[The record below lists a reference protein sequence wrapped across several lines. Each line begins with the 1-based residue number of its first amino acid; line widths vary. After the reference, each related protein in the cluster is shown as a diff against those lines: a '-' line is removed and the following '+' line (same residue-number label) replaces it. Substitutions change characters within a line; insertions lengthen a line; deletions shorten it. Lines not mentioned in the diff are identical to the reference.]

1 MEALQMRRISLAI
14 LLGSF
19 GLFSGC
25 VVGPKYT
32 PPTAKAP
39 PSFRGQEGG
48 EAKNASIA
56 DLPWWEVF
64 QDQTLQV
71 LVRTAI
77 ANNLDLRIAATRV
90 EQARELAAQARSQY
104 LPSAGYQVGVD
115 GGKNESSGLPAPNG
129 GNTQGTGLAG
139 IQAVW
144 DIDLW
149 GKIRHMNEAALAEY
163 VASEQGRRGVLLSLV
178 SSVAQGYYE
187 LLELDLQLEIAHRT
201 ADSLKGS
208 LKIFEERLEGGKA
221 SRLETARAQA
231 ALATTAAQIPD
242 LERRIALKENEINLL
257 LGNNPG
263 PIHRDASLAAQS
275 IPPEVPAGLPST
287 LLERRP
293 DVLQAEQAVRAANAQ
308 IGIATAAFFPNIG
321 LTAVFGRM
329 SSPLAN
335 FTTGSSNIWGPGLN
349 AIGPLF
355 TGGLLRSKQRQAVA
369 AWEEAKLHYQQTALG
384 AFRDVSGA
392 LITRQQLEAIRAEQ
406 IQAVTS
412 GREAVEISTQRYN
425 AGKSSYYEVLAA
437 QQELFPAENA
447 LAQTEFN
454 RRLVIVQLYQ
464 ALGGGWNLK
473 TPEWAG
479 TPAPGAPAP
488 QSSPAP
494 RN

>member
-1 MEALQMRRISLAI
+1 MRRISLAI
-14 LLGSF
+14 ALGFSA
-19 GLFSGC
+19 LFSGC

-32 PPTAKAP
+32 PPTATAP
-39 PSFRGQEGG
+39 PAFRGQEG
-48 EAKNASIA
+48 AAQNASIA

-64 QDQTLQV
+64 QDLALQG

-90 EQARELAAQARSQY
+90 EQARELASQARSQY
-104 LPSAGYQVGVD
+104 LPGAGYQVGIS
-115 GGKNESSGLPAPNG
+115 GGKNEATGTPAPNG
-129 GNTQGTGLAG
+129 GITRGTGLAG

-144 DIDLW
+144 DLDLW

-208 LKIFEERLEGGKA
+208 LKIFEERLEGGTA
-221 SRLETARAQA
+221 SRLEAVRAEA
-231 ALATTAAQIPD
+231 ALASTAAQIPD

-263 PIHRDASLAAQS
+263 PVQRNAKLAGQSL
-275 IPPEVPAGLPST
+275 PPEVPPGLPST

-293 DVLQAEQAVRAANAQ
+293 DILQAEQAVRAANAQ
-308 IGIATAAFFPNIG
+308 IGIATAAFFPSIG
-321 LTAVFGRM
+321 LTTLLGRM
-329 SSPLAN
+329 SSPLDD
-335 FTTGSSNIWGPGLN
+335 FRTGRNNVWGI
-349 AIGPLF
+349 AASATGPLYA
-355 TGGLLRSKQRQAVA
+355 GGSLRSKKRQAID
-369 AWEEAKLHYQQTALG
+369 AWEEAKLRYEQTALG
-384 AFRDVSGA
+384 AFRDVSNA

-406 IQAVTS
+406 IQAVKS

-425 AGKSSYYEVLAA
+425 AGKSSYYEVLTA

-447 LAQTEFN
+447 LALTEFN

-479 TPAPGAPAP
+479 TPGTAPSSAPTK
-488 QSSPAP
+488 
-494 RN
+494 

>member
-1 MEALQMRRISLAI
+1 MRRISLAI
-14 LLGSF
+14 ALGSF

-32 PPTAKAP
+32 PPSASAP
-39 PSFRGQEGG
+39 PAFRGQEGG
-48 EAKNASIA
+48 APKNASIA

-64 QDQTLQV
+64 QDQTLQG
-71 LVRTAI
+71 LVRTSI

-90 EQARELAAQARSQY
+90 EQARELASQARSQY
-104 LPSAGYQVGVD
+104 LPGAGYQVGVS
-115 GGKNESSGLPAPNG
+115 GGTNESAGAAAPNG

-144 DIDLW
+144 DLDLW

-178 SSVAQGYYE
+178 SGVAQSYYE

-208 LKIFEERLEGGKA
+208 LTIFEQRLEGGTA
-221 SRLETARAQA
+221 SRLESVRAEA
-231 ALATTAAQIPD
+231 ALASTAAQIPD

-263 PIHRDASLAAQS
+263 PIQRDAKLAGQT

-293 DVLQAEQAVRAANAQ
+293 DMLQAEQAVRAANAQ
-308 IGIATAAFFPNIG
+308 IGIATAAFFPSIG
-321 LTAVFGRM
+321 LTTLFGRM
-329 SSPLAN
+329 SSPLDD
-335 FTTGSSNIWGPGLN
+335 FRTGRNNIWSV
-349 AIGPLF
+349 AASATGPLYA
-355 TGGLLRSKQRQAVA
+355 GGSLRSKKRQAIA
-369 AWEEAKLHYQQTALG
+369 AWEEAKLRYEQTARG
-384 AFRDVSGA
+384 AFRDVSNA
-392 LITRQQLEAIRAEQ
+392 LITRQQLEAIRTEQ
-406 IQAVTS
+406 IQAVKS

-425 AGKSSYYEVLAA
+425 AGKSSYYEVLTA

-473 TPEWAG
+473 TPEWSA
-479 TPAPGAPAP
+479 TPAPGAAP
-488 QSSPAP
+488 LQPSSAP
-494 RN
+494 KK